1 MISKDE
7 LIPEVKSISA
17 SPLYLYSTTQELTF
31 EIYFVQNK
39 CISNK
44 RINEVIF
51 LGNRSSLEAI
61 IMLHLQGY
69 FKVYYS
75 RFKWVLFVCLF
86 VCLFV
91 FKGKKGKRKTTLVR
105 AFMYFKW
112 NVSFLIFLHYS
123 ETTQNEFVGIGYFLI
138 CNTYWIDIWHAFIV
152 INFICEICR
161 FHFPW
166 LFLVF
171 NLVPW
176 ALGHYES
183 FSFKVKVC
191 VNCHLKT
198 KLNWLGILK
207 LISITHT

>member
-1 MISKDE
+1 MRLSFWATGHHWRQLLCYISK
-7 LIPEVKSISA
+7 VISR
-17 SPLYLYSTTQELTF
+17 STTLGL
-31 EIYFVQNK
+31 
-39 CISNK
+39 
-44 RINEVIF
+44 NEF
-51 LGNRSSLEAI
+51 
-61 IMLHLQGY
+61 
-69 FKVYYS
+69 
-75 RFKWVLFVCLF
+75 CLF
-86 VCLFV
+86 GCLFV

-198 KLNWLGILK
+198 KLTWYFKANKYNPYI
-207 LISITHT
+207 IVMTE